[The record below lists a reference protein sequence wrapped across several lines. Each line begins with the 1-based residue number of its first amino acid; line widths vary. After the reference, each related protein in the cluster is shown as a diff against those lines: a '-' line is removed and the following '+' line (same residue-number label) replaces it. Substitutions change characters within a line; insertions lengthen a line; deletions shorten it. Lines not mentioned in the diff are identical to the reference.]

1 MSPLCLTVIIY
12 SDLRLAKRKLNGFVM
27 PDAITMNQLSLVI
40 SQAAA
45 PAFLLGAIASFLAVL
60 VSHMSR
66 IVDRSRAIESMSDND
81 ATRTHLKAA
90 LPILRARASLVHRAI
105 FWAVGSGVATCF
117 LMIAGF
123 LSALF
128 GLRHEPGAAI
138 LFTLSLALFTASLI
152 AFAREVSMALKHN
165 DIS

>member
-1 MSPLCLTVIIY
+1 
-12 SDLRLAKRKLNGFVM
+12 M

-45 PAFLLGAIASFLAVL
+45 PAFLLGAIAAFLSVL

-66 IVDRSRAIESMSDND
+66 IVDRSRAIESISDVD
-81 ATRTHLKAA
+81 GTQTRLKAA
-90 LPILRARASLVHRAI
+90 LPTLRARTLLIHRAI

-123 LSALF
+123 ISAVL

-138 LFTLSLALFTASLI
+138 LFTLSLVLFTASLI
-152 AFAREVSMALKHN
+152 AFAREVGMALKQQE
-165 DIS
+165 